1 MRQAFMRLMLI
12 GLGTLL
18 LCSIALLY
26 TPDYIFGYVLFICT
40 CLSGALMMTNL
51 RRLL

>member
-1 MRQAFMRLMLI
+1 MKRPSMRLLLI

-18 LCSIALLY
+18 LCSGVLLY
-26 TPDYIFGYVLFICT
+26 TPHYAFGYGLLTCTWLFAVLMI
-40 CLSGALMMTNL
+40 TNL